1 MSNVINVTDE
11 TFEKEVIEKSNDILV
26 VVDFWAEWCGP
37 CRMLGPILESLAEEY
52 DGKFVLAK
60 ADTEKNPIA
69 AANYRVQSIPAV
81 YGIRNGRVQNGFLG
95 ALPEPQLREWI
106 DELLPTAVDVLTAEA
121 KELFD
126 SNPQDA
132 EIKLR
137 EAIATDARHAPSQI
151 ALAELLWQQERI
163 DECKAVIEELSNRG
177 FLEPEAE
184 KIKAALELRDN
195 IGEGQGS
202 SKIQDELQSDP
213 DNQEL
218 RLSLAEVLA
227 TEEDFEQAL
236 ENALLVVQN
245 SSGDLRDK
253 ARQTMVN
260 IFRVLPADSELTRDY
275 RRRLSL
281 ELY

>member
-1 MSNVINVTDE
+1 MSHIVNVTDE
-11 TFEKEVIEKSNDILV
+11 TFEKEVIEKSNDLLV
-26 VVDFWAEWCGP
+26 VVDFWASWCAP

-52 DGKFVLAK
+52 HGKFVLAK
-60 ADTEKNPIA
+60 ADTEQNAQA

-81 YGIRNGRVQNGFLG
+81 YGVKKGRVEDGFLG
-95 ALPEPQLREWI
+95 ALPEPQVRAWI
-106 DELLPTAVDVLTAEA
+106 DALLPSAADVLTDEA
-121 KELFD
+121 RALFETD
-126 SNPQDA
+126 PQEA

-137 EAIATDARHAPSQI
+137 EAMASDTRHAPSQI
-151 ALAELLWQQERI
+151 ALAELLWKQARI

-184 KIKAALELRDN
+184 KIKAELELREHV
-195 IGEGQGS
+195 GAGQGAS
-202 SKIQDELQSDP
+202 NIRAELQKDP
-213 DNQEL
+213 ENQEL

-227 TEEDFEQAL
+227 ADDQREEAL
-236 ENALLVVQN
+236 EVALSVVQK

-260 IFRVLPADSELTRDY
+260 IFRILPADSELTREY
-275 RRRLSL
+275 RRKLSL